1 MRQRDLLSILISFLS
16 IFRIIVTAKDG
27 LLRRKTE
34 AEDPPSLK
42 NHVHL
47 TVVNR
52 RHPKQETDTGIGDVG
67 GFGARI
73 IGGDAVDPLEYPYF
87 VDLGGC
93 GATLIAPRVVLSA
106 GKTIE
111 WSS

>member
-1 MRQRDLLSILISFLS
+1 MRQHTLLSVVISFIS
-16 IFRIIVTAKDG
+16 VFRIVVTARDG
-27 LLRRKTE
+27 LLRRGAE

-42 NHVHL
+42 NNVHL
-47 TVVNR
+47 TVVDR

-67 GFGARI
+67 EFGARI

-106 GKTIE
+106 GK
-111 WSS
+111 S